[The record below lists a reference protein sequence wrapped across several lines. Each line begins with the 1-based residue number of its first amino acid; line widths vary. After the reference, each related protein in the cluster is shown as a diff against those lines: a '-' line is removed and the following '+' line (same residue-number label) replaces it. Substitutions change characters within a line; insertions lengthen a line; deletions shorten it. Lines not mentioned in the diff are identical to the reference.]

1 MEKPHKKGTVLQY
14 SSRSIANT
22 SSPTRVVSPYSEY
35 QELADFSST
44 GRERP
49 WKQKKANSQL
59 VGKAFS
65 RLSLT
70 FPESQDYFSKKAK
83 RINDC
88 GSYLVF
94 QRFTD
99 NSLRLKQAYFCR
111 QRLCAMCN
119 WRRSLKIFS
128 QVSKIMDS
136 MNSDTEYEYLFL
148 TLTIRNVDGPELK
161 TAISDMIQGY
171 LKLIRRKRVSKCVL
185 GTFRALEVTYN
196 NITDTFHPH
205 LHIVLAVNKSY
216 LAGKYYI
223 KQNEWAE
230 MWRDCMNLD
239 YMPIVHIEKTKGD
252 NKKAVA
258 ECAKYATKEEDLF
271 EMNEDNKKQA
281 IDEVIFTLD
290 EALKGR
296 RLISFS
302 GVFKDYQQ
310 KLKLEDPEDGDLI
323 HVDDDSIRP
332 DLEYILETYH
342 WQCGTYLARKCDS
355 ETA

>member
-1 MEKPHKKGTVLQY
+1 MEKPNKKGTVLPY
-14 SSRSIANT
+14 SSRSSSNT
-22 SSPTRVVSPYSEY
+22 SIPTRVVSPNSEY

-44 GRERP
+44 GRKRP
-49 WKQKKANSQL
+49 WIQKKTNSTL
-59 VGKAFS
+59 VGDAFS

-70 FPESQDYFSKKAK
+70 FPDSMDYFTKKADK
-83 RINDC
+83 IYNC
-88 GSYLVF
+88 GNYLVF
-94 QRFTD
+94 QKFAD
-99 NSLRLKQAYFCR
+99 NSMRLKEAYFCR
-111 QRLCAMCN
+111 QRLCTMCN

-136 MNSDTEYEYLFL
+136 MKNETEYEYLFL
-148 TLTIRNVDGPELK
+148 TLTIRKVDGPELK
-161 TAISDMIQGY
+161 KAISEMIQGF
-171 LKLIRRKRVSKCVL
+171 LKLIRRNRVCKCVH

-196 NITDTFHPH
+196 KESETFHPH
-205 LHIVLAVNKSY
+205 LHIVLAVNKAY

-223 KQNEWAE
+223 KQNEWAD

-239 YMPIVHIEKTKGD
+239 YVPIVHIEKTKGD

-271 EMNEDNKKQA
+271 DMDENNEKKA

-302 GVFKDYQQ
+302 GVFKDYQK
-310 KLKLEDPEDGDLI
+310 KLKLQDPEDGDLI
-323 HVDDDSIRP
+323 HIDDDAIRP
-332 DLEYILETYH
+332 DLQYVLETYN
-342 WQCGTYLARKCDS
+342 WRCGTYLSRKCDS

>member
-1 MEKPHKKGTVLQY
+1 MEKPNKKGTVLPY
-14 SSRSIANT
+14 SSRSSSNT
-22 SSPTRVVSPYSEY
+22 SIPTRVVSPNSEY

-44 GRERP
+44 GRKRP
-49 WKQKKANSQL
+49 WIQKKTNSTL
-59 VGKAFS
+59 VGDAFS

-70 FPESQDYFSKKAK
+70 FPDSMDYFTKKADK
-83 RINDC
+83 IYNC
-88 GSYLVF
+88 GNYLVF
-94 QRFTD
+94 QKFAD
-99 NSLRLKQAYFCR
+99 NSMRLKEAYFCR
-111 QRLCAMCN
+111 QRLCTMCN

-136 MNSDTEYEYLFL
+136 MKNETEYEYLFL

-161 TAISDMIQGY
+161 KAISDMIQGF
-171 LKLIRRKRVSKCVL
+171 LKLIRRNRVCKCVH

-196 NITDTFHPH
+196 KESETFHPH
-205 LHIVLAVNKSY
+205 LHIVLAVNKAY

-223 KQNEWAE
+223 KQNEWAD

-239 YMPIVHIEKTKGD
+239 YVPIVHIEKTKGD

-271 EMNEDNKKQA
+271 DMDENNEKKA

-302 GVFKDYQQ
+302 GVFKDYQK
-310 KLKLEDPEDGDLI
+310 KLKLQDPEDGDLI
-323 HVDDDSIRP
+323 HIDDDAIRP
-332 DLEYILETYH
+332 DLQYVLETYN
-342 WQCGTYLARKCDS
+342 WRCGTYLSRKCDS